1 MFYLILP
8 IVMAVL
14 IATYCVLKF
23 CFFKENDKFNNIIN
37 KILKISSIVFVC
49 LMLVSVLLPDAFALC
64 YSKED
69 LVNMPARYGYS
80 IVRWFSMVAF
90 VSLPIAVFYKNRTM
104 RNISIYFG
112 TLLTIF
118 QICFFKDYIADFTSI
133 SGRGL
138 NSIPV
143 ISEGFKQFLINPTF
157 RGIWFGLL
165 LCLQLVIPV
174 ILAIQEKHVF
184 DFKNKKEYLYFFIVL
199 PCMILSVVPIYVM
212 QHLFGHTNLIFE
224 AYGIVHFGWMIFLA
238 GEIVALYYIFRRQ
251 NQETKMV
258 LLFVL
263 SLSLIMQYLQMF
275 SAISIN
281 IERLPFQLC
290 NLGSFFIL
298 ISLITKNK
306 HLFNFTV
313 IINVI
318 GVLFAVASPDL
329 DGEGLF
335 YLYNMHFILEHTNVL
350 VIPILA
356 LLFGIFPRLDKTAL
370 KDCLLGFTIYFVCA
384 WALGTTFNAIALK
397 TGNSFWKANYLFMFD
412 ASKAVKLLGDGIGKL
427 FVSFKIGYGTFYPAI
442 QLIIYAV
449 FMIVCFLLWLAIQFI
464 YKLKDIKKDKKQ
476 KLAMAGEAMGQ
487 ESSEEQQHE
496 TEKENK

>member
-1 MFYLILP
+1 MFYLILSL
-8 IVMAVL
+8 VMAVL
-14 IATYCVLKF
+14 IATYCILKF
-23 CFFKENDKFNNIIN
+23 CVFKNSEKFSNVIT
-37 KILKISSIVFVC
+37 KILKISAIVYVC
-49 LMLVSVLLPDAFALC
+49 LMLVSVILPDAFALC

-69 LVNMPARYGYS
+69 LASMPARYGYA
-80 IVRWFSMVAF
+80 IVRWFSMACF
-90 VSLPIAVFYKNRTM
+90 VCLPIAVFFKNRTI

-112 TLLTIF
+112 TILTIV
-118 QICFFKDYIADFTSI
+118 QICFFKEYLADFTSTA
-133 SGRGL
+133 GRGL

-143 ISEGFKQFLINPTF
+143 ISQGFKQFLINPTF
-157 RGIWFGLL
+157 RSIWLGIV
-165 LCLQLVIPV
+165 LCLQLVVPV

-184 DFKNKKEYLYFFIVL
+184 DFKNKKEYLYFFLTL
-199 PCMILSVVPIYVM
+199 PCIILSALPIYAL

-224 AYGIVHFGWMIFLA
+224 AYGLVHFAWIFFLA
-238 GEIVALYYIFRRQ
+238 GEIVALYFIFRKQ
-251 NQETKMV
+251 SEETKMV

-298 ISLITKNK
+298 ISLMSKNK

-318 GVLFAVASPDL
+318 GVLFALVSPDL

-335 YLYNMHFILEHTNVL
+335 YLYNMHFILEHGNVL
-350 VIPILA
+350 VIPLLA
-356 LLFGIFPRLDKTAL
+356 LMFGIFPKLDKSAL
-370 KDCLLGFTIYFVCA
+370 KDCLIGFTIYFVCA

-397 TGNSFWKANYLFMFD
+397 TGNGFWKANYLFMFD

-427 FVSFKIGYGTFYPAI
+427 FVSFKIGYGTFYPVI

-449 FMIVCFLLWLAIQFI
+449 FMVVCTLLWLAIQLI
-464 YKLKDIKKDKKQ
+464 YKLKNIKSNKKQ
-476 KLAMAGEAMGQ
+476 KLAV
-487 ESSEEQQHE
+487 SSEGESNNQVE
-496 TEKENK
+496 NENKNE

>member
-1 MFYLILP
+1 
-8 IVMAVL
+8 MATL
-14 IATYCVLKF
+14 IATYCILRFCVFKNSEKF
-23 CFFKENDKFNNIIN
+23 SNVIT
-37 KILKISSIVFVC
+37 KILKISAIVYVC
-49 LMLVSVLLPDAFALC
+49 LMLISVILPDAFALC

-69 LVNMPARYGYS
+69 LASMPARYGYT
-80 IVRWFSMVAF
+80 IVRWFSMACF
-90 VSLPIAVFYKNRTM
+90 VCLPIAVFFKNRTI

-112 TLLTIF
+112 TILTIV
-118 QICFFKDYIADFTSI
+118 QICFFKEYLADFTSTA
-133 SGRGL
+133 GRGL

-157 RGIWFGLL
+157 RSIWLGIV
-165 LCLQLVIPV
+165 LCLQLVVPV

-184 DFKNKKEYLYFFIVL
+184 DFKNKKEYFYFFITL
-199 PCMILSVVPIYVM
+199 PCVILSALPIYAL
-212 QHLFGHTNLIFE
+212 QHLFGHTSLIFE
-224 AYGIVHFGWMIFLA
+224 AYGLVHFAWIFFLA
-238 GEIVALYYIFRRQ
+238 GEIVALYFIFRKQ
-251 NQETKMV
+251 SEETKMV

-298 ISLITKNK
+298 ISLMSKNK

-318 GVLFAVASPDL
+318 GVLFALVSPDL

-335 YLYNMHFILEHTNVL
+335 YLYNMHFMLEHGNVL
-350 VIPILA
+350 VVPLLA
-356 LLFGIFPRLDKTAL
+356 LMFGIFPKLDKSAL
-370 KDCLLGFTIYFVCA
+370 KDCLIGFTIYFVCA

-397 TGNSFWKANYLFMFD
+397 TGNGFWKANYLFMFD

-427 FVSFKIGYGTFYPAI
+427 FVSFKIGYGTFYPVI

-449 FMIVCFLLWLAIQFI
+449 FMVVCTLLWLAIQLI
-464 YKLKDIKKDKKQ
+464 YKLKNIKTNKNQ
-476 KLAMAGEAMGQ
+476 KLAVASEGESNNQ
-487 ESSEEQQHE
+487 VE
-496 TEKENK
+496 TENKNE

>member
-1 MFYLILP
+1 MFYWILP
-8 IVMAVL
+8 LIMAVL
-14 IATYCVLKF
+14 ISTFCILKF
-23 CFFKENDKFNNIIN
+23 CVFKENEKFAKLTY
-37 KILKISSIVFVC
+37 KILKISAIVYVC

-69 LVNMPARYGYS
+69 LAGMPARYGYA
-80 IVRWFSMVAF
+80 IVRWFSMAVY
-90 VSLPIAVFYKNRTM
+90 VCLPLAVFFKNRTI

-112 TLLTIF
+112 TILTIV
-118 QICFFKDYIADFTSI
+118 QICMFGEYISDFTSTA
-133 SGRGL
+133 GRGL

-157 RGIWFGLL
+157 RSIWFGIL

-174 ILAIQEKHVF
+174 VLAIQEKYVF
-184 DFKNKKEYLYFFIVL
+184 AFKDKKEYMFFFIAL
-199 PCMILSVVPIYVM
+199 PCIILSSTPIYVL
-212 QHLFGHTNLIFE
+212 QHLFGHTNLIFD
-224 AYGIVHFGWMIFLA
+224 AYGIVHFGWIFLLI
-238 GEIVALYYIFRRQ
+238 GEIVALYYIFRKQ
-251 NQETKMV
+251 SEETKMV

-298 ISLITKNK
+298 LSLITKNK

-318 GVLFAVASPDL
+318 GVLFALVSPDL

-335 YLYNMHFILEHTNVL
+335 YLYNMHFILEHSNVL
-350 VIPILA
+350 VIPLLA
-356 LLFGIFPRLDKTAL
+356 LLFGIFPKLDKTAL
-370 KDCLLGFTIYFVCA
+370 KDCLIGFTIYFVCA

-397 TGNSFWKANYLFMFD
+397 TANGFWKANYLFMFD

-427 FVSFKIGYGTFYPAI
+427 FVSFKIGNGTFYPVI

-449 FMIVCFLLWLAIQFI
+449 FMVVCVLLWLAIQLV
-464 YKLKDIKKDKKQ
+464 YKLKNIKKNK
-476 KLAMAGEAMGQ
+476 KLAVAGAN
-487 ESSEEQQHE
+487 EEVE
-496 TEKENK
+496 NNTENENINPENKE